1 MINFSVGVI
10 LPSAGFSERFG
21 VPVPKQYY
29 EVLVRVISHSV
40 STAKMQF
47 SSNMA

>member
-10 LPSAGFSERFG
+10 LPSAGVSERFG

-29 EVLVRVISHSV
+29 EVLVRI
-40 STAKMQF
+40 
-47 SSNMA
+47 